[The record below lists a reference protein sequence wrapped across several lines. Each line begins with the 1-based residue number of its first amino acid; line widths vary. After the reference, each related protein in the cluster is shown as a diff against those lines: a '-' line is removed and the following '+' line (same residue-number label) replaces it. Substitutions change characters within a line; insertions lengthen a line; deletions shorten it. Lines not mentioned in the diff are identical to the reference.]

1 MSLFCFLWIPLFY
14 LFRLSLAGHGRG
26 GEAWALLLGSA
37 AALVQLILPVPE
49 GGGFG
54 FSRWLEICLGVT
66 GLPAALPLAVYA
78 LLLVLR
84 ALPPSAD
91 AAGFTLLWLVP
102 AAIIRAVQWS
112 PRQEPS
118 LLVLVPL
125 LWTAAAEGSAFF
137 IGLIREGRP
146 LLRIPGICGILALP
160 LLETTS
166 YWAFYGGNLML
177 GAALLFLNLIPLGL
191 SLGTGL
197 YKTVKG

>member
-14 LFRLSLAGHGRG
+14 LFRLSLTGQGRG

-37 AALVQLILPVPE
+37 AALVQLFLPLPG

-54 FSRWLEICLGVT
+54 FSRWLEICLGMT

-102 AAIIRAVQWS
+102 AAMIRAVQWS
-112 PRQEPS
+112 PRREPA

-125 LWTAAAEGSAFF
+125 LWTAVAEGAAFF
-137 IGLIREGRP
+137 TGLIQGGRP
-146 LLRIPGICGILALP
+146 LRRIPGIGGILALP
-160 LLETTS
+160 LLGTTT
-166 YWAFYGGNLML
+166 YWAFYRGDLTAGV
-177 GAALLFLNLIPLGL
+177 LLLCLTLIPLGL

-197 YKTVKG
+197 YKAVKS